1 MSPSDPLSPLPY
13 HFPEDIDGDL
23 GLQIGPADG
32 PDVLEE
38 ADDTEPELD
47 SVVLNQHI
55 PLRRPTVGDRLTAE
69 QLEAESESASDAGE
83 DADVHE

>member
-1 MSPSDPLSPLPY
+1 MSPSDPLSPTPY

-38 ADDTEPELD
+38 ADDTEPALD

-69 QLEAESESASDAGE
+69 QLEAETESASGAGE
-83 DADVHE
+83 NADSQE